1 MKSLVLASILCIS
14 CIGASGCSTTGGDS
28 PQEQA
33 WTQRWENSS
42 DPFRT
47 TQCDQWNADPETY
60 LQNGPA
66 ALGQPMDL
74 VRRMM
79 DQYC

>member
-1 MKSLVLASILCIS
+1 MKRVVIASILCIS
-14 CIGASGCSTTGGDS
+14 CLGAAGCTTTASDS

-42 DPFRT
+42 DPFRSA
-47 TQCDQWNADPETY
+47 QCNQWHADRETY
-60 LQNGPA
+60 LQVGSA
-66 ALGQPMDL
+66 AQGQPTDL

-79 DQYC
+79 DRNC